1 MSLKCI
7 LTYLPPPLL
16 PVPPLAAPANTE
28 VSLPLQL
35 MKAAVPAESYTLFI
49 ILHRHL
55 YSPAM
60 STVSSQVGA
69 ALFPSF

>member
-1 MSLKCI
+1 MV
-7 LTYLPPPLL
+7 L

-35 MKAAVPAESYTLFI
+35 MKAAVPAKSYMLFI

-55 YSPAM
+55 DSPAM
-60 STVSSQVGA
+60 STGNSQVGA